1 MRDWPEL
8 IRLDTAMYQARS
20 VHSLLSKTKSKT
32 RAKPKSGYKAQCQE
46 DGVTVST
53 MIHPFK
59 DRVLFDVEISG
70 KLFLRVRTYFKAIGR
85 LNI

>member
-53 MIHPFK
+53 MIH
-59 DRVLFDVEISG
+59 L
-70 KLFLRVRTYFKAIGR
+70 
-85 LNI
+85 